1 MTMGRAMSSKVRS
14 AGPSLCWRSSSRIIV
29 PSRAG
34 WLTGGL
40 SQRLDAGLWGNVRGI
55 QIIEYN
61 DNPVMMDT

>member
-34 WLTGGL
+34 WLTGGVYGEMFEVYKSL
-40 SQRLDAGLWGNVRGI
+40 NI
-55 QIIEYN
+55 TTI
-61 DNPVMMDT
+61 P

>member
-40 SQRLDAGLWGNVRGI
+40 KGWMRVYGEMFEVYKSLNI
-55 QIIEYN
+55 TTI
-61 DNPVMMDT
+61 P